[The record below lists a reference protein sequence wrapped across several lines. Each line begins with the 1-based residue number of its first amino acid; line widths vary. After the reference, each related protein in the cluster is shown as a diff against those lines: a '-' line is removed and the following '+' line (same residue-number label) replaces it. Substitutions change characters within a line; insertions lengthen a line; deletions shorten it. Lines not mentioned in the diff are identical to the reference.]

1 MKWLLSRVSFCR
13 ICARKL
19 TYINQL
25 VNMIFYWSG
34 LLAGGQGAVW
44 LPLNQQ
50 AAEVKSML
58 AESVTIGTNG
68 VLMKCSRSNA
78 MTPIYRKAVVEGKSG
93 GLPMKAAMR
102 GALFTLGRL
111 ASF

>member
-25 VNMIFYWSG
+25 VNMIFCWSG

-50 AAEVKSML
+50 AAEVKSIL
-58 AESVTIGTNG
+58 AESVAIGTNG
-68 VLMKCSRSNA
+68 LLTQCSRSNA
-78 MTPIYRKAVVEGKSG
+78 MTPIYRKAVVEGKAG

-111 ASF
+111 AGF